1 MSSFDNKFQELLDDR
16 SSGSKELLYKFNS
29 LLYQHFDNISDFTS
43 IINIAKNNWKEF
55 QAIQNYI
62 LKLNDFIAEGDKNKL
77 FAFIRNY
84 LTTENIVYR
93 QIFDKL
99 YSNIKSYKSFITI
112 SNSKT
117 VLEIFTLLSQRK
129 RDIELTIS
137 ESRPRNEGKFLA
149 DNLLPLGLNIIFI
162 TEAMIP
168 DYVKKCNA
176 AIIGADSI
184 LKNGNIINKVGSKLL
199 AITCRYYK
207 KPIFVIADKSKKK
220 DNNNFIQSEH
230 SNTEILDYNHQNLHI
245 KNYYFEIIEKKL
257 ITKIITD

>member
-1 MSSFDNKFQELLDDR
+1 MCSSDL
-16 SSGSKELLYKFNS
+16 
-29 LLYQHFDNISDFTS
+29 LLYQYFDNISDFPS
-43 IINIAKNNWKEF
+43 IINFAKNNWKEF
-55 QAIQNYI
+55 QAIQTYI
-62 LKLNDFIAEGDKNKL
+62 LKLNDFIVEGDKNKL

-117 VLEIFTLLSQRK
+117 VFEIFTLLSQRK

-137 ESRPRNEGKFLA
+137 ESRPQNEGKVLA
-149 DNLLPLGLNIIFI
+149 DNLLSLGLNVNFI

-168 DYVKKCNA
+168 GYVKNCNA
-176 AIIGADSI
+176 AIIGTDSI

-199 AITCRYYK
+199 AITCQYFN

-220 DNNNFIQSEH
+220 GDNNFIQNEH
-230 SNTEILDYNHQNLHI
+230 SRKEIWDYNHPNLHI
-245 KNYYFEIIEKKL
+245 NNYYFEIIEKKL